1 LADKRPEHGINGLFT
16 PLVALKFL
24 ECFAIAKDHNHTKIE
39 RLFQAGPRDRQG
51 LAHAHVIYAADTA
64 ERAQGSQKKILIV
77 NIPRSFQPKQ
87 HHVRNPAG
95 AGRGSLCSGRRERE
109 CDAAQKYRGG
119 HTEGEQE
126 IHLADQYRRSKPSAG
141 IKIELMF

>member
-24 ECFAIAKDHNHTKIE
+24 ECFAITEDHNHTKIE

-64 ERAQGSQKKILIV
+64 ECAQGSQKKILIV

-87 HHVRNPAG
+87 HYVRDVAG
-95 AGRGSLCSGRRERE
+95 VRRCGLCASRRKRE
-109 CDAAQKYRGG
+109 CDATQRYHDG
-119 HTEGEQE
+119 HAEDEQE
-126 IHLADQYRRSKPSAG
+126 VHLPDQYRRSKPPARHQN
-141 IKIELMF
+141 